1 MSVIKFMASDYLFG
15 IFEPFLQS
23 IIFQINEKQKTPKFK
38 QTFYDDTNN
47 FTFVLNFYFKRSD
60 LD

>member
-1 MSVIKFMASDYLFG
+1 MASDYLFG

-38 QTFYDDTNN
+38 QTFYDDTNLRGHLSYQI
-47 FTFVLNFYFKRSD
+47 TISMS
-60 LD
+60 

>member
-1 MSVIKFMASDYLFG
+1 MASDYLFR

>member
-1 MSVIKFMASDYLFG
+1 MASDYLFR

-23 IIFQINEKQKTPKFK
+23 IIFQINEKQKTQIFK